1 MPNVKGMTNAQAQ
14 NLIESKYSKVMLNL
28 FPHLSFS
35 ITDRS
40 WHEVM
45 NECEST
51 SSG

>member
-1 MPNVKGMTNAQAQ
+1 MTNTQAQ
-14 NLIESKYSKVMLNL
+14 NLIEPTFLEVVLNL
-28 FPHLSFS
+28 FQHLSFS
-35 ITDRS
+35 ITDRP